1 MTIIHVSEMNVIYYM
16 YITEIQFFVSLY
28 NYTIANNNYDFELEG
43 GEYYLELTEP
53 ILFYYLNIT
62 TDWKY
67 LVN

>member
-1 MTIIHVSEMNVIYYM
+1 M
-16 YITEIQFFVSLY
+16 Y